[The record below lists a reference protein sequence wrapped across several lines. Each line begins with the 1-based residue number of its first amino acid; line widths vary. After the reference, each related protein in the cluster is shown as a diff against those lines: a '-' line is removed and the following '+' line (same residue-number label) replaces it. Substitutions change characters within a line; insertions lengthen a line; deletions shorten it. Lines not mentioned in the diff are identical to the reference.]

1 MTADT
6 SVLSAE
12 QAPPKEAAAPAASRA
27 LRPRRQ
33 ESKTSHAKIL
43 MTVGAN

>member
-12 QAPPKEAAAPAASRA
+12 QTPPKEAAAPAASRV

-33 ESKTSHAKIL
+33 EAKTSHAKIR
-43 MTVGAN
+43 MTLEAN